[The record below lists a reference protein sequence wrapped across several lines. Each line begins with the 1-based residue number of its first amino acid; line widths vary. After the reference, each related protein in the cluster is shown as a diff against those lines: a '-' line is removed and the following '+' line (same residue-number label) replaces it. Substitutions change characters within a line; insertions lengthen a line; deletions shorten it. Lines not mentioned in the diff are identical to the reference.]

1 MLAFD
6 HLLKKEQQEKQQ
18 KLQKQ
23 QNQIQQNVISNNVGL
38 VQVGSNAVSTSASSN
53 TSNSNSISTSNTSA
67 ISSALNIQG
76 VGAGR
81 VDVTSTVG
89 SITVNNV
96 SNNENNNGIN
106 APYSTVTDSQQNQIV
121 SAIQV
126 KYQDI
131 AYYLS
136 LLEHEIARHQ
146 ELGDKQREEE
156 KSIATLEE
164 KQAKKNQEQL
174 DKQYIDAKNDLK
186 TEREKNVNQAATRLA
201 SAMSSTQS
209 VAQSLED
216 GNRDVPLYTSI
227 PNSSHN
233 IAIQTGPVG
242 PVVGQNGE
250 VLLDTSNQAKELIKN
265 NISNQQDNQWLGKV
279 GTGEVGPQNVS
290 IDVNVNANAGV
301 QATTQGQFGS
311 HDVAPQNV
319 QVTNPTSPT
328 LQPNNQQRVAKSN
341 DHFVNQQGVMYRNT
355 SNQGVQQ
362 IGVNSVDTR
371 GVRTNGAYTNN
382 TNNSNN
388 QITGNRGY
396 QDTQGGIPFDDV
408 PFPIEQMVNTQGA
421 SRQFASTNG
430 SSLNGA
436 SKQYVGGAN
445 TTSSNVGGYD
455 EYDSGY
461 SDVADIAS
469 GGGDY
474 IAPTSFSEESDNES
488 DLENSYTYTDRN
500 ISAELGNWA
509 LHNNVVK
516 PSNEVVISN
525 KRILDESDF
534 IGLIDDSYLKDVFK
548 ANVDKSYHTMLV
560 KGERLETSDENT
572 WNLRVP
578 NEFKFWIDEKNICK
592 VEEAVSKGLGR
603 TIKIN
608 IDFVEDSNLSRCP
621 SSLISSYFNHRL
633 KLKKQELQS
642 NQTFSVIA
650 NKMRINL
657 DNSYYCFTEARELK
671 N

>member
-1 MLAFD
+1 
-6 HLLKKEQQEKQQ
+6 
-18 KLQKQ
+18 
-23 QNQIQQNVISNNVGL
+23 
-38 VQVGSNAVSTSASSN
+38 
-53 TSNSNSISTSNTSA
+53 
-67 ISSALNIQG
+67 
-76 VGAGR
+76 
-81 VDVTSTVG
+81 
-89 SITVNNV
+89 
-96 SNNENNNGIN
+96 
-106 APYSTVTDSQQNQIV
+106 
-121 SAIQV
+121 
-126 KYQDI
+126 
-131 AYYLS
+131 
-136 LLEHEIARHQ
+136 
-146 ELGDKQREEE
+146 
-156 KSIATLEE
+156 
-164 KQAKKNQEQL
+164 
-174 DKQYIDAKNDLK
+174 
-186 TEREKNVNQAATRLA
+186 
-201 SAMSSTQS
+201 MSSTQS

-279 GTGEVGPQNVS
+279 GTGEVGHQNVS
-290 IDVNVNANAGV
+290 IDVNVNVNAGV

-341 DHFVNQQGVMYRNT
+341 AHLVNQQGVMYQNT

-525 KRILDESDF
+525 KRILDETDF

-671 N
+671 K

>member
-6 HLLKKEQQEKQQ
+6 HLLKKDQQEKQQ
-18 KLQKQ
+18 KQQKQ
-23 QNQIQQNVISNNVGL
+23 QNQLQPNVTLNQVGIGQASSDNVGTI
-38 VQVGSNAVSTSASSN
+38 AVLTN
-53 TSNSNSISTSNTSA
+53 TLNINSI
-67 ISSALNIQG
+67 
-76 VGAGR
+76 
-81 VDVTSTVG
+81 
-89 SITVNNV
+89 NV
-96 SNNENNNGIN
+96 SNNASAVSEVSNIQSAGDGRDNVASTDGKVTVNIEANNGMN
-106 APYSTVTDSQQNQIV
+106 AQYSAVTDSQKNQIV
-121 SAIQV
+121 SDIQV

-136 LLEHEIARHQ
+136 LLENEIARHQ

-156 KSIATLEE
+156 KSKAALEE
-164 KQAKKNQEQL
+164 KQAKKNQEL
-174 DKQYIDAKNDLK
+174 ADKKYNEAKNELK
-186 TEREKNVNQAATRLA
+186 TERENNVNQSATRLA

-209 VAQSLED
+209 VTQSLENN
-216 GNRDVPLYTSI
+216 NREVPLYTSI
-227 PNSSHN
+227 PNSSQN
-233 IAIQTGPVG
+233 IAMETGPVG

-250 VLLDTSNQAKELIKN
+250 VLLETSTQAKELIKN
-265 NISNQQDNQWLGKV
+265 NISNQQDNQWLGRV
-279 GTGEVGPQNVS
+279 GTGDVGTQNVS
-290 IDVNVNANAGV
+290 INVNVNANTGV
-301 QATTQGQFGS
+301 QAKTQGQFGS
-311 HDVAPQNV
+311 QRNVTQNV
-319 QVTNPTSPT
+319 QVTNPKAST
-328 LQPNNQQRVAKSN
+328 LQQNNQQSVVQSN
-341 DHFVNQQGVMYRNT
+341 SHFVSQQGTSYQNT
-355 SNQGVQQ
+355 SNQGTQHVN
-362 IGVNSVDTR
+362 VNSAEPR
-371 GVRTNGAYTNN
+371 GVRNN
-382 TNNSNN
+382 ASYINNSNN
-388 QITGNRGY
+388 LNSQSQGNRGY
-396 QDTQGGIPFDDV
+396 QGTQDSIPFDDV
-408 PFPIEQMVNTQGA
+408 PFPVEQMVNTQGV
-421 SRQFASTNG
+421 SRQFVSPNVP
-430 SSLNGA
+430 SSNIA
-436 SKQYVGGAN
+436 TKQSVGGVNA
-445 TTSSNVGGYD
+445 TSLNVGGYD

-474 IAPTSFSEESDNES
+474 IALTSFSEESDNES